1 MEVMFAHSVSRANY
15 SWWEEFGGKLRIYS
29 RVFNCEKIEISVDQI
44 SIRTVALLI
53 KEINVDNKG

>member
-1 MEVMFAHSVSRANY
+1 MFAHSVSRANY
-15 SWWEEFGGKLRIYS
+15 GRWEEFSGKLRIYN

>member
-15 SWWEEFGGKLRIYS
+15 GRWEEFGGKLRIYN
-29 RVFNCEKIEISVDQI
+29 RVFNCEKTEISMDQI

-53 KEINVDNKG
+53 K